1 MKRVIIAGAGLT
13 KVGDHW
19 NKSILDLAVDAATA
33 ALKDAGIATPDQIII
48 GNMFSGFS
56 SSQESLGAMAADALR
71 LWGVPA
77 FKVESSGASGSMALH
92 VADSLVKSGQANSAL
107 VIGVEKMRDLEP
119 SEAARATS
127 LGESSEYVQFFG
139 ISQTALGALITQ
151 LYMQEYEVTRDEL
164 SCFPVIAH
172 KNAVTSEHAQFRKAV
187 SIADVSRSMPVSD
200 PLRLLD
206 CAPVGDGAAA
216 VVLSND
222 DGMVKDPAIEIAA
235 SAASTDSANFYQR
248 DDMLEFMATRRA
260 VTKALSLAG
269 ISVRD
274 IDFAEINDSYSAV
287 AGLSVEAL
295 GLSKMGEG
303 ARDARDGKFD
313 IKGKVPISTYGGLK
327 GRGNPVGATGIY
339 QIVEAYHQL
348 VGKAK
353 ANQVVDAKI
362 GLTHNMGG
370 IDSAA
375 VVHILRRIS

>member
-1 MKRVIIAGAGLT
+1 MIIAGAGLT